1 MDPAPFASSF
11 CNAETVCV
19 HVSGLLM
26 GIYQMLARSLDEIRT
41 PIP

>member
-11 CNAETVCV
+11 CYVETVGV

-26 GIYQMLARSLDEIRT
+26 GECQIHARSLDEIRT
-41 PIP
+41 LIP